1 MSELPKVYK
10 RLNNLFVENGYS
22 LYMVGGTTR
31 DFLLGKEIF
40 DFDFVTSATPEQM
53 ASFLDVKDKSF
64 NSGSVTLSFEGNKVD
79 ITTLREEGKYEDYRH
94 PSVVNYVS
102 DIRKDYPRRDFTIN
116 ALYIN
121 EDGVVID
128 FVNGQRD
135 LKEKVIR
142 MIGNPFLRLEED
154 PLRIL
159 RAIRFAS
166 SLSFVVEE
174 ELKKAIFEKRFLL
187 QKINFC
193 KCINELEKMK
203 KDNYKES
210 LNKYIKEKDERF
222 LKERGLWNSL
232 QGRRGGGSKSLCY
245 RRICKGCLSWQTKQG
260 YRYCC
265 GGQRH
270 SSGQAGWQNCRE

>member
-142 MIGNPFLRLEED
+142 MIGNPFLFREIEH
-154 PLRIL
+154 
-159 RAIRFAS
+159 F
-166 SLSFVVEE
+166 
-174 ELKKAIFEKRFLL
+174 
-187 QKINFC
+187 
-193 KCINELEKMK
+193 
-203 KDNYKES
+203 
-210 LNKYIKEKDERF
+210 IK
-222 LKERGLWNSL
+222 
-232 QGRRGGGSKSLCY
+232 
-245 RRICKGCLSWQTKQG
+245 TG
-260 YRYCC
+260 Y
-265 GGQRH
+265 
-270 SSGQAGWQNCRE
+270 

>member
-102 DIRKDYPRRDFTIN
+102 DIRKDYSRRDFTIN

-193 KCINELEKMK
+193 KCIN
-203 KDNYKES
+203 
-210 LNKYIKEKDERF
+210 
-222 LKERGLWNSL
+222 
-232 QGRRGGGSKSLCY
+232 
-245 RRICKGCLSWQTKQG
+245 
-260 YRYCC
+260 
-265 GGQRH
+265 
-270 SSGQAGWQNCRE
+270 